1 MTDENI
7 QKKVDESWKDKAKNE
22 PKDTQKSEEEPKM
35 PAVDF
40 KFLLTTFGM
49 QAWIALGAIPNP
61 MTQKSEENLPQA
73 KFMIDSLEV
82 LDKKTKGNLDK
93 NEAELLENML
103 YELRSTYINKTM
115 KTS

>member
-1 MTDENI
+1 
-7 QKKVDESWKDKAKNE
+7 
-22 PKDTQKSEEEPKM
+22 M

-49 QAWIALGAIPNP
+49 QAWMALGAIPNP
-61 MTQKSEENLPQA
+61 MTEKTEENLPQA

-93 NEAELLENML
+93 DEAELIENML
-103 YELRSTYINKTM
+103 YELRLAYVNKTT
-115 KTS
+115 KISSNKSSEFLSSR